1 MTEIIIV
8 RFWLTGGHIGESI
21 ACGALVTDDVHPQVE
36 SHKVLRG
43 CKVDGGH
50 LKFQKIINSNE
61 IILWWWLAVREEL
74 LFHRDSTK
82 VGKLTVINIGVGVI
96 KGGHRL
102 ILELN
107 SLFYLFSL
115 ESKVIEHIKV
125 DLLLDVVDGEHLLVF
140 IKRRTI
146 RRGWEVRGGWDSRG
160 RGA

>member
-8 RFWLTGGHIGESI
+8 RFLLTGGHVGESI
-21 ACGALVTDDVHPQVE
+21 AGGVVVTDDVHPQVE
-36 SHKVLRG
+36 SHKVLGG

-74 LFHRDSTK
+74 LFDRDGTK
-82 VGKLTVINIGVGVI
+82 VGKLTVINVGVGVI

-107 SLFYLFSL
+107 ILFYLFSL
-115 ESKVIEHIKV
+115 ECKVVEHVKV
-125 DLLLDVVDGEHLLVF
+125 DLLLDVVDGEHLLVLVE
-140 IKRRTI
+140 RRTI

-160 RGA
+160 RGP